1 MANRLQRAPHWLRR
15 ALQLQDIEVPES
27 LDVDSVIPVIDVFQ
41 HGHAIA
47 TWRRASLTIPQN
59 SPAGNP
65 VIVAA
70 SDTETRLILAFD
82 CQHVGGA
89 ASATIQPELRDVV
102 VSNAVRLATW
112 DVAVGD
118 RDGHVDFFGGLDP
131 IFLPVGLA
139 FGMQHTATGAGES
152 IIAGC
157 IVGTVPAGFAF
168 R

>member
-27 LDVDSVIPVIDVFQ
+27 LDIDSVIPVVDVFQ
-41 HGHAIA
+41 HGHGIA
-47 TWRRASLTIPQN
+47 TWRRVGVTIAQN
-59 SPAGNP
+59 TPAGNP
-65 VIVAA
+65 QLVAA

-89 ASATIQPELRDVV
+89 APARIEPELRDVIIG
-102 VSNAVRLATW
+102 NAVRLATR

-118 RDGHVDFFGGLDP
+118 RDGHVDFFGGLGH
-131 IFLPVGLA
+131 IIVPVGLA
-139 FGMQHTATGAGES
+139 FGFQHTATGAGES
-152 IIAGC
+152 LVAGA
-157 IVGTVPAGFAF
+157 IVGTVPAGFDF